1 MSKTHARPQL
11 PQRVRELPCL
21 NLHLPLIQAD
31 RNLEVAVLF
40 YTGLLEQRARVNN
53 VKALGRLVNIIDSLA
68 RNVLNLRQLL
78 IEVHQSMLQP
88 QVVRLSLL
96 QELKA

>member
-1 MSKTHARPQL
+1 MSKTHARPQF

-68 RNVLNLRQLL
+68 RNVLNLGQLL
-78 IEVHQSMLQP
+78 IEVHESMLEP

-96 QELKA
+96 QELKT